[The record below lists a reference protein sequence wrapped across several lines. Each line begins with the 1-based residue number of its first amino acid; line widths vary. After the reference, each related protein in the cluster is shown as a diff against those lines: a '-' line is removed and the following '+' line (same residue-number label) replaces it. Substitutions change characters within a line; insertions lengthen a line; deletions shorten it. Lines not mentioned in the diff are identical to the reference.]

1 MATIL
6 IVDDDATNRQLLL
19 TLLGYDGHR
28 LIESADGID
37 ALNAA
42 RSHSPDL
49 IITDVLMPGMDGYEV
64 VRQLRRDPA
73 LRDTAIIFYTAHYN
87 DREARE
93 LANACGVRHFLSK
106 PAEPELIL
114 STVND
119 VLKRA
124 AAPAEPHLPEEF
136 DRQHLRL
143 VSEKLTRTVEDLQEA
158 NLRQAA
164 LMEINL
170 RLGSERDPQLLL
182 EALCRSAREL
192 LNVAHAAVG
201 VLREG
206 STSLHYFFTD
216 SRNGESTV
224 YVGVP
229 CPANGVLADVVAE
242 RQPQRRSNLRGD
254 PQSDGLPEVF
264 PPARNLLAVP
274 LVSLSR
280 VYGWVCLSDLEHEFT
295 AQDEV
300 LATILAAQV
309 GRVYENGRLYAQLMR
324 RVSELDQEIARRVE
338 VEESLR
344 ASEERF
350 LKVFQSSPAAIAVL
364 HLADGRVLDVNE
376 SFLKMHGCT
385 REVAIGR
392 MSSDFGL
399 PGADEAWH
407 EFAAGLQV
415 QGSLRDLE
423 IAFMSP
429 AGEPHVALTS
439 VELIELE
446 GEPCLISL
454 ALDITERQRSADSL
468 RSAVERLELA
478 SRGTN
483 EGLWDARFTPGRA
496 WDDPRTEFW
505 WSPRFKE
512 LLGFRP
518 DEFPN
523 HLDSWSSRL
532 HPEDRDAVLSA
543 LRAHI
548 ETGVP
553 LNLEY
558 RLRVRNGEFR
568 WFAGRGQARW
578 DKHGRLIR
586 MAGSIR
592 DLTEQKRLEE
602 QFRQSQKL
610 EAVGRLA
617 GGIAHDFN
625 NLLTAIMG
633 YAGMMH
639 DQLPAA
645 DPLRDGL
652 AEITSAGERAATL
665 TRQLLAFSRKQ
676 VVSPL
681 VLDLHS
687 VVRDMERMLRRLIG
701 ENIELVT
708 RASDG
713 THLVKVDPGQLEQVL
728 MNLVVNA
735 RDAMPQGGR
744 LTIEAERV
752 VIGERDVH
760 SHPGGRAGEFVQLSV
775 ADTGVGISEES
786 RTRLFEPFFTTKQP
800 GQGTGMGLA
809 TVFGIAQQNGGWVEV
824 ESEPEAG
831 AVFRVYWPRPAEQ
844 QPTAVLPR
852 AHNSAP
858 RGRETVLVVED
869 EGGVRGL
876 VCRILRSGGY
886 EVLEARSGGEALLL
900 CSDQSRH
907 VQLLI
912 SDLVMPRMSG
922 PELARQAAEYRSDLK
937 VLYISGYMDVEQIPP
952 ELADSGVPV
961 LQKPFS
967 PQELLRAVR
976 ELLDAGAGAP
986 HSRDQAQTL

>member
-19 TLLGYDGHR
+19 TLLGYGGHR
-28 LIESADGID
+28 LIESANGAD
-37 ALNAA
+37 ALKAA
-42 RSHSPDL
+42 HEHSPDL

-64 VRQLRRDPA
+64 VRQLRQDPA

-93 LANACGVRHFLSK
+93 LASACGVKHFLSK

-114 STVND
+114 STVNA
-119 VLKRA
+119 VLDRA
-124 AAPAEPHLPEEF
+124 CAPAEPRMPDEF

-143 VSEKLTRTVEDLQEA
+143 VSDKLTRTVDDLQEA

-192 LNVAHAAVG
+192 LGVGHAAVG

-206 STSLHYFFTD
+206 GTSLHYFFTD
-216 SRNGESTV
+216 ARDGESTV

-229 CPANGVLADVVAE
+229 CPDHGILAEVVQD
-242 RQPQRRSNLRGD
+242 RRPQRRANLMGN
-254 PQSDGLPEVF
+254 PQSTGLPEVF
-264 PPARNLLAVP
+264 PPVRHLLVVP

-280 VYGWVCLSDLEHEFT
+280 VYGWVSLSDMQHEFT
-295 AQDEV
+295 SEDEV
-300 LATILAAQV
+300 LASILAAQV

-338 VEESLR
+338 VEDSLR
-344 ASEERF
+344 VSEERF
-350 LKVFQSSPAAIAVL
+350 VKVFQSSPAAIAIL
-364 HLADGRVLDVNE
+364 RMADGRVLDVNE
-376 SFLKMHGCT
+376 SFLRMHGCT
-385 REVAIGR
+385 REAAIGR
-392 MSSDFGL
+392 MSSEFGL
-399 PGADEAWH
+399 PGEGETWH

-415 QGSLRDLE
+415 QGSVRDLE
-423 IAFMSP
+423 VGFISS

-439 VELIELE
+439 VELIELG

-454 ALDITERQRSADSL
+454 ALDITERQRNAESL

-483 EGLWDARFTPGRA
+483 EGLWDARFAAGRP

-532 HPEDRDAVLSA
+532 HPDDRDAVLNA

-553 LNLEY
+553 FNLEY
-558 RLRVRNGEFR
+558 RLRVRTGEFR

-592 DLTEQKRLEE
+592 DLTEQKKLEE

-610 EAVGRLA
+610 EAIGRLA

-633 YAGMMH
+633 YAGMML
-639 DQLPAA
+639 DEVPAS
-645 DPLRDGL
+645 DPLHEGL
-652 AEITSAGERAATL
+652 AEITRAGERAAIL

-676 VVSPL
+676 VVSPI
-681 VLDLHS
+681 VLDLQS
-687 VVRDMERMLRRLIG
+687 VVKDMERMLRRVIG

-708 RASDG
+708 RAAEAPL
-713 THLVKVDPGQLEQVL
+713 LVKVDPGQLEQVL

-735 RDAMPQGGR
+735 RDAMPGGGR
-744 LTIEAERV
+744 LTVETERV
-752 VIGERDVH
+752 TIDEREVAAY
-760 SHPGGRAGEFVQLSV
+760 SGGLPGEFVRLSV
-775 ADTGVGISEES
+775 ADTGVGISDDI
-786 RTRLFEPFFTTKQP
+786 RARLFEPFFTTKQS

-824 ESEPEAG
+824 ESEPGAG
-831 AVFRVYWPRPAEQ
+831 AAFRVYWPRPAEQ
-844 QPTAVLPR
+844 QPTPVVPR
-852 AHNSAP
+852 AHITAP
-858 RGRETVLVVED
+858 RGREAVLVVED

-886 EVLEARSGGEALLL
+886 DVLEARDGVEALLL
-900 CSDQSRH
+900 CEDRNRSI
-907 VQLLI
+907 QLLV
-912 SDLVMPRMSG
+912 SDLVMPAMSG
-922 PELARQAAEYRSDLK
+922 PELARRASEHRPELK
-937 VLYISGYMDVEQIPP
+937 VLYISGYMDAEQIPP
-952 ELADSGVPV
+952 ELADSGVPL

-967 PQELLRAVR
+967 PQELLRRVR
-976 ELLDAGAGAP
+976 ELLDATADIP
-986 HSRDQAQTL
+986 QRRDEART